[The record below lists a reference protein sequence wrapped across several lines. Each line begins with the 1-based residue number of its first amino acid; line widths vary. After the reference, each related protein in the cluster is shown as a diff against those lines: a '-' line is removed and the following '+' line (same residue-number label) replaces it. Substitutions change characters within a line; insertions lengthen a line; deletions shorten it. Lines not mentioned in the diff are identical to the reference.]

1 MKYLITVTLLVA
13 LKAASFGQ
21 NTTNFAHIGRV
32 DRFETEI
39 NQLIP
44 KDAKIELLCDRA
56 SGRHRFNRQPRAR
69 PSVKGNE
76 TPPTHNN
83 RSRGAGGVWTD
94 YVDSRSC

>member
-21 NTTNFAHIGRV
+21 NATNFAHIGRI

-44 KDAKIELLCDRA
+44 KDAKIELL
-56 SGRHRFNRQPRAR
+56 
-69 PSVKGNE
+69 
-76 TPPTHNN
+76 
-83 RSRGAGGVWTD
+83 
-94 YVDSRSC
+94 